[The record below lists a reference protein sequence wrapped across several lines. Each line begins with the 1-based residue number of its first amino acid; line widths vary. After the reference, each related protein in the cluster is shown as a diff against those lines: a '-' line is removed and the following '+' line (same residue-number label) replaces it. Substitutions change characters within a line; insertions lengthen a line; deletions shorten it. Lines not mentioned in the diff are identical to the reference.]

1 METLQAA
8 GMSVYRTD
16 LSGELTVRFTDD
28 GEVAV
33 GSMTP

>member
-16 LSGELTVRFTDD
+16 TTGELTLRFTDD
-28 GEVAV
+28 GAVAV
-33 GSMTP
+33 GSIT